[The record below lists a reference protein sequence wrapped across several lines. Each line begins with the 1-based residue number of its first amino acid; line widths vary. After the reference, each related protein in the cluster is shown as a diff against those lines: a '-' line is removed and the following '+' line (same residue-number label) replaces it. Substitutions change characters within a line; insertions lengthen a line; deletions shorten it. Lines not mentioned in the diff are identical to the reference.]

1 MQSPHEALHLR
12 MTVLV
17 CWVLAFKELQNI
29 YVEAE
34 AETMPSI
41 EGINFR
47 KTVYLTM
54 QFPPFRH
61 GLGLHTSLLSTL
73 QFVPP
78 HPGGQLHV

>member
-29 YVEAE
+29 YVGVE
-34 AETMPSI
+34 AETMPSMEDI
-41 EGINFR
+41 DFR

-54 QFPPFRH
+54 QVPPFRH